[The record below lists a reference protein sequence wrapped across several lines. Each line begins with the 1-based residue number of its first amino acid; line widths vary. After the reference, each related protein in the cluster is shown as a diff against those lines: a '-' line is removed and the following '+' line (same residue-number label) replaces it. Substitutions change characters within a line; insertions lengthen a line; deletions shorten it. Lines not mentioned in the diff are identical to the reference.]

1 MRATNL
7 VIGTTTL
14 AVIGAALTGLIVFQK
29 IKGARNQSQLRIVF
43 IKSWNEW
50 AEGNYLEPDREFGRA
65 HLRVLAE
72 ELERL
77 WPAATVSRPEFGRN
91 GAVSAAA
98 PAHKAVEERPW
109 V

>member
-1 MRATNL
+1 MVLRDSTPERFRSHVRQALERA
-7 VIGTTTL
+7 V
-14 AVIGAALTGLIVFQK
+14 AAPPA
-29 IKGARNQSQLRIVF
+29 ARLVF